1 MSREGNDTGPQSLGL
16 KSGVKT
22 EPRVRDGVKVKD
34 GARDGVKKREG
45 LRDGARMR
53 GGSVGGPS
61 VAGIPAPASPPQ
73 KVGSINTWE
82 GQKHCAIKIAELK

>member
-1 MSREGNDTGPQSLGL
+1 MGPQSLEL
-16 KSGVKT
+16 KSGVKA
-22 EPRVRDGVKVKD
+22 ELRVRDGVKVKD
-34 GARDGVKKREG
+34 GARDGVKKRER

-53 GGSVGGPS
+53 GGSVGGGGPS
-61 VAGIPAPASPPQ
+61 VAGIPAPPSPPQ